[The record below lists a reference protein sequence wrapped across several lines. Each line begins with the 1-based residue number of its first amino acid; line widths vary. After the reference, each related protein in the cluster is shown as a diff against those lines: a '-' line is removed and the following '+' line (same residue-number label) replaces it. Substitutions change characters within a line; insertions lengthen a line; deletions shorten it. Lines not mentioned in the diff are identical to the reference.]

1 MTGLISI
8 VMTIAIVGLVVWL
21 ITRFIPMP
29 AQFKTAIYVVAG
41 VLLLFYVLAA
51 LGLYNGPVAL
61 H

>member
-51 LGLYNGPVAL
+51 LGLYKGPVAL